1 MRWEYA
7 HVMFIRRHDYTPI
20 APVVLAFIV
29 TAGDFRLGVDTAA
42 TAITTVS
49 LSSSTRAVV

>member
-1 MRWEYA
+1 
-7 HVMFIRRHDYTPI
+7 MFIREHEHAPI
-20 APVVLAFIV
+20 ARVVFAFIV